1 MYIPIWIIIIGVVI
15 YFFWFR
21 KNKKENHIKEK
32 TNSKFVGRHQQAC
45 AVKKLLG
52 QNIPEMEMQI
62 ASNKDFRERKQLDES
77 LKELEEYVSSELF
90 GSMEEFAKLDIKM
103 SFDSVAKL
111 SEVGYD
117 TCVFQ
122 NDRKMEERLLTIFVN
137 LSEYIKKIVSE
148 NNETIISEWR
158 DAGFLI
164 SGKEFTATDDLL
176 NSAVVIGTMK
186 FISLGGL
193 LKTDE
198 EKNAWIILS
207 SLENPERHFGHFN
220 KSNLIK
226 ISLTTIKKEG
236 VNDVVNKLKEIVKV
250 LLKSNA
256 IDTSEESKINK
267 MIESGLEESE
277 KLHKAHP
284 ASF

>member
-1 MYIPIWIIIIGVVI
+1 MYIPIWIIIVGFII

-21 KNKKENHIKEK
+21 KKKQENNVEK
-32 TNSKFVGRHQQAC
+32 QVGSKFVGRHQQAC

-62 ASNKDFRERKQLDES
+62 ASNKDFRERNKVDES

-103 SFDSVAKL
+103 SFDSVAKI

-158 DAGFLI
+158 AAGFLI
-164 SGKEFTATDDLL
+164 PENKKFTATDDML

-193 LKTDE
+193 L
-198 EKNAWIILS
+198 
-207 SLENPERHFGHFN
+207 
-220 KSNLIK
+220 
-226 ISLTTIKKEG
+226 
-236 VNDVVNKLKEIVKV
+236 
-250 LLKSNA
+250 
-256 IDTSEESKINK
+256 
-267 MIESGLEESE
+267 
-277 KLHKAHP
+277 
-284 ASF
+284 

>member
-21 KNKKENHIKEK
+21 KNKKENHIEET
-32 TNSKFVGRHQQAC
+32 TNNKFIGRHQQAC
-45 AVKKLLG
+45 AVKKILG
-52 QNIPEMEMQI
+52 QNIPQMEIQI
-62 ASNKDFRERKQLDES
+62 ASNKDFQERKKLDES
-77 LKELEEYVSSELF
+77 LKELEQYVSSHLF
-90 GSMEEFAKLDIKM
+90 GSMEQFAKTDMQVSL
-103 SFDSVAKL
+103 DSVTKIV
-111 SEVGYD
+111 EIGYD
-117 TCVFQ
+117 TCVLQ
-122 NDRKMEERLLTIFVN
+122 NDRKMEERVLKIFVD
-137 LSEYIKKIVSE
+137 LSEYIDKVISE
-148 NNETIISEWR
+148 N
-158 DAGFLI
+158 
-164 SGKEFTATDDLL
+164 SGKEFKTTEDIL
-176 NSAVVIGTMK
+176 NSSVAIGTMN

-236 VNDVVNKLKEIVKV
+236 VNDVVSKLKEIVKV